1 MKKNNNGFTLVELIV
16 VTCIMTII
24 MGAVLAILSPVQ
36 KHFQKVHDTAFQ
48 ETVCITLGDSISD
61 NIKFAGNVYITND
74 TTSVD
79 TTKYKHFL
87 KIDNVNER
95 AGAKKNAVGVVTKGL
110 SSNLGSEAVVL
121 GSDFYGNDSY
131 KITIGEYGRSN
142 SGTSGIYIR
151 LDFEGNSMTYENGA
165 YVKNTT
171 STYKYSKSIEFTN
184 MNNHDILDGTSSSL
198 NLSLDSNL
206 NCNDVYYIFYNEPGE
221 F

>member
-79 TTKYKHFL
+79 TTKYTHFL

-131 KITIGEYGRSN
+131 KIIIGEYG
-142 SGTSGIYIR
+142 TSDLGNYIR

-184 MNNHDILDGTSSSL
+184 MNNQGNLGDGRSDL
-198 NLSLDSNL
+198 NLSLYSNL
-206 NCNDVYYIFYNEPGE
+206 NCNDVYYIFYNEPGD